1 MPTILF
7 AGTSPSVLGDILD
20 TCEELRWME
29 LHMVSPSPCIDMI
42 VPLVTGFHT
51 HSKPF
56 GTMFAESEMYLKNW
70 CLRC

>member
-20 TCEELRWME
+20 TCEELRI
-29 LHMVSPSPCIDMI
+29 PCIDMI

-51 HSKPF
+51 HTHLCIQTQAQICWF
-56 GTMFAESEMYLKNW
+56 INQAVLDVEGH
-70 CLRC
+70 